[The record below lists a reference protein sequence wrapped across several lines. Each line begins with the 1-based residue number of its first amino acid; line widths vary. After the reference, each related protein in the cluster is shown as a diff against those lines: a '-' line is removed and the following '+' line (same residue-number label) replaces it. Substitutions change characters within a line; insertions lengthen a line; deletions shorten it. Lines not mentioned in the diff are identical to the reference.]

1 MRVTLF
7 ILMLFVSVATF
18 AQNGTVAGTITDK
31 DLQNEPLPFASVSL
45 KGTTIGVST
54 GNDGKYSI
62 SAKPGDY
69 VLVLSFVGYESL
81 EVPVT
86 IKANETVT
94 IDRALGSGSVTLQD
108 VKVQSAVSREKETAL
123 LLEQKNAVEMKQAIG
138 AQELSRKGVNDAATA
153 VTKTV
158 GVAKQ
163 EGVNNVFVRGLGDR
177 YNSTSLNGLPLP
189 SEDPVYKNISL
200 EFFTS
205 NIIKSIDINKTFGA
219 NLYGDVGGANIN
231 IASKELDQRQY
242 FSISA
247 GSGYN
252 TNAIKSDFIVADGN
266 YNYFGLPK
274 FGKDNPITSLNV
286 YSFDTSFKPQSQDN
300 TIDTDFS
307 VVGGGKFNFANERSL
322 SIFGVVSNNSDF
334 QYKEGLVGQVT
345 SAGDYRQNMQAKRYE
360 YKTTQSA
367 LLNTKYKF
375 GQGRSIALSSLYI
388 HDNAQSVGDY
398 SGFTTNVNDNDFAD
412 KSFIRRQ
419 QMNNNNLLVNQLLAD
434 YRFSDRF
441 SLSLKTAYNLIRGS
455 EPDRRTNS
463 YDFDYAGTKGGGY
476 LVGSNSSGLN
486 NRFFSRLDEDD
497 LAGRLEASYT
507 LEPDAELKKV
517 LSFGADARITKRN
530 FEFEQV
536 NYDTDEPLPVDINN
550 PEGFFNQTSLD
561 LGKPLG
567 FDLETQRGAGA
578 NALDPFHYE
587 GDRKIVGGYTQ
598 VTYPFSDKLVA
609 IFGVR
614 AENFSQT
621 VDWDTNLGSSI
632 NNPAIDP
639 SKIEKTYVLPS
650 VSLKY
655 SLGEKQAIRFA
666 ASETYT
672 MPQFKETAVFLY
684 EDVNSSEQGNPD
696 LIPSTN
702 INVDIKYD
710 WYLSNK
716 EIVSLGGFYKYIQD
730 PINRVKIS
738 SAGNDFS
745 YVNLPWA
752 YAVGLELE
760 LRKSL
765 YNVSS
770 DARSTDLSFGFNASY
785 LYTNQAQ
792 EDISSDKFTVL
803 FTESRGRLQG
813 ASPLLINADLSFTKG
828 NDNYGLTSTAVFNY
842 FHDKVFAIGTADSQN
857 IVEKAIPSLDFIN
870 RLDLKKTG
878 IGISLSVKNILDP
891 RFRLTQEATTLAGVT
906 SDKSI
911 SDYRKGLFLGLGI
924 NWTLK

>member
-1 MRVTLF
+1 MRIRLFMLTL
-7 ILMLFVSVATF
+7 LLSVSAF
-18 AQNGTVAGTITDK
+18 AQKGTVTGTLTDN

-45 KGTTIGVST
+45 KGTPIGVST
-54 GNDGKYSI
+54 DNEGKYSL

-69 VLVLSFVGYESL
+69 VLVLSFVGYQTV
-81 EVPVT
+81 EVPITLKADET
-86 IKANETVT
+86 ITV
-94 IDRALGSGSVTLQD
+94 DRALGSGSVTLQD
-108 VKVQSAVSREKETAL
+108 VQVQSTVSREKETAL

-138 AQELSRKGVNDAATA
+138 AQELSRKGVSDAAAA

-200 EFFTS
+200 EFFAS

-219 NLYGDVGGANIN
+219 NLYGDVSGANIN
-231 IASKELDQRQY
+231 IASKELDQRRY
-242 FSISA
+242 FAIAA
-247 GSGYN
+247 GSGYS
-252 TNAIKSDFIVADGN
+252 TNALKSDFIVADGN
-266 YNYFGLPK
+266 YNYFGVPK
-274 FGKDNPITSLNV
+274 FGKNNPITSLNT

-307 VVGGGKFNFANERSL
+307 VVGGGKFNFSGERSL
-322 SIFGVVSNNSDF
+322 SLFGVVSNNSDF

-367 LLNTKYKF
+367 LFNAKYKF
-375 GQGRSIALSSLYI
+375 GQGRSVAFNSLYI

-398 SGFTTNVNDNDFAD
+398 TGFTTNVNDNDFAD

-434 YRFSDRF
+434 YRLTDKL
-441 SLSLKTAYNLIRGS
+441 SLSFKTAYNLIRGS

-497 LAGRLEASYT
+497 LAGRLEASYAFAP
-507 LEPDAELKKV
+507 ESELNKV
-517 LSFGADARITKRN
+517 LSVGADARTTKRN

-536 NYDTDEPLPVDINN
+536 NYDVDSPLPVDINN
-550 PEGFFNQTSLD
+550 PEGFFNQANLD

-578 NALDPFHYE
+578 NALKPFHYE
-587 GDRKIVGGYTQ
+587 GDRKIFGGYAQ
-598 VTYPFSDKLVA
+598 LTYPFSEKLVT

-614 AENFSQT
+614 AENFRQT

-639 SKIEKTYVLPS
+639 SEIKKTYVLPS

-655 SLGEKQAIRFA
+655 NLSEKQAVRFA

-696 LIPSTN
+696 LKPSTN
-702 INVDIKYD
+702 INVDVKYD

-716 EIVSLGGFYKYIQD
+716 EIISLGGFYKYIQD

-752 YAVGLELE
+752 YAVGAELE
-760 LRKSL
+760 VRKSL

-770 DARSTDLSFGFNASY
+770 DERSTDLSLGFNASY
-785 LYTNQAQ
+785 LYTSQAQ
-792 EDISSDKFTVL
+792 EDIASDKFTVL

-828 NDNYGLTSTAVFNY
+828 NESYGLTSTAVFNY

-857 IVEKAIPSLDFIN
+857 IVEKAVPSLDFIN
-870 RLDLKKTG
+870 RLDLKKSG
-878 IGISLSVKNILDP
+878 IGISFSVKNILDP
-891 RFRLTQEATTLAGVT
+891 RFRLTQEATSISGTT
-906 SDKSI
+906 SDRSI
-911 SDYRKGLFLGLGI
+911 SDYKKGLFLGLGLS
-924 NWTLK
+924 WTLK